1 MRIRTKIKYRIML
14 GTFIA
19 IALTAIITMSLSYQM
34 TADIIGNNTAQIYQ
48 LNKMLIEILLI
59 IIAVGVVLLII
70 AWYFVGVFL
79 TPIQEVTASLLQ
91 FSQGNGNLSL
101 RLEENDYDE
110 AGELAIAFNKFIH
123 KIQTLINDVA
133 RSSAELHSDIDTVRT
148 LSQNSAKNVE
158 EQRIRTLQV
167 VTAIEQISATITE
180 IASNASDV
188 STSTAAGYQETQ
200 QGQQVVVH
208 SINTMQQ
215 LASEIEDASDVIN
228 SLAKSSKE
236 IGSILEVIKGIS
248 EQTNLLA
255 LNAAIEAARA
265 GEQGRGFAVVADEVR
280 TLAQRTNE
288 STNEIQKMITQLQ
301 QNSEDAVNAIARGS
315 KRSNDSIQSI
325 SNTGERLNLITEN
338 MTTIADLSTLV
349 ATATEEQSV
358 VISEINQNV
367 IDINNI
373 NDKTAQD
380 SQTTA
385 AACERLQQSSRHLE
399 QLISQFE
406 S

>member
-14 GTFIA
+14 GTIIA

-34 TADIIGNNTAQIYQ
+34 TTDIIGHNTAQIDQ
-48 LNKMLIEILLI
+48 LNDMLTKILLI
-59 IIAVGVVLLII
+59 TIAVAICLLII

-79 TPIQEVTASLLQ
+79 SPIQQVTDSLLQ
-91 FSQGNGNLSL
+91 FTQGNGNLSL

-123 KIQTLINDVA
+123 KIQSLINDVA
-133 RSSAELHSDIDTVRT
+133 KSSSELHIDIDTVKT

-158 EQRIRTLQV
+158 EQRTRTLQV
-167 VTAIEQISATITE
+167 VTAIEQITVTITE
-180 IASNASDV
+180 IASNANDV

-200 QGQQVVVH
+200 QGQQVVH
-208 SINTMQQ
+208 NSINTMQQ
-215 LASEIEDASDVIN
+215 LAVEIEDASSVIN
-228 SLAKSSKE
+228 SLAQSSKE

-301 QNSEDAVNAIARGS
+301 NNSAEAVNAIDRGS
-315 KRSNDSIQSI
+315 KRSDDSIKSI
-325 SNTGERLNLITEN
+325 SDTGEHLNLITEN
-338 MTTIADLSTLV
+338 MTTISDLSTLV

-358 VISEINQNV
+358 VIGEINQNV
-367 IDINNI
+367 IDINDI
-373 NDKTAQD
+373 SDKTAQD

-385 AACERLQQSSRHLE
+385 AACERLQQSSLHLE
-399 QLISQFE
+399 RLISQFE

>member
-14 GTFIA
+14 GTIIA

-34 TADIIGNNTAQIYQ
+34 TTDIIGHNTAQIDQ
-48 LNKMLIEILLI
+48 LNDMLTKILLI
-59 IIAVGVVLLII
+59 TIAVAICLLII

-79 TPIQEVTASLLQ
+79 SPIQQVTDSLLQ
-91 FSQGNGNLSL
+91 FTQGNGNLSL

-123 KIQTLINDVA
+123 KIQSLINDVA
-133 RSSAELHSDIDTVRT
+133 KSSSELHIDIDTVKT

-158 EQRIRTLQV
+158 EQRTRTLQV
-167 VTAIEQISATITE
+167 VTAIEQITVTITE
-180 IASNASDV
+180 IASNANDV

-200 QGQQVVVH
+200 QGQQVVH
-208 SINTMQQ
+208 NSINTMQQ
-215 LASEIEDASDVIN
+215 LAVEIEDASSVIN
-228 SLAKSSKE
+228 SLAQSSKE

-301 QNSEDAVNAIARGS
+301 NNSAEAVNAINRGS
-315 KRSNDSIQSI
+315 KRSDDSIKSI
-325 SNTGERLNLITEN
+325 SDTGEHLNLITEN
-338 MTTIADLSTLV
+338 MTTISDLSTLV

-358 VISEINQNV
+358 VIGEINQNV
-367 IDINNI
+367 IDINDI
-373 NDKTAQD
+373 SDKTAQD

-385 AACERLQQSSRHLE
+385 AACERLQQSSLHLE
-399 QLISQFE
+399 RLISQFE

>member
-1 MRIRTKIKYRIML
+1 ML
-14 GTFIA
+14 GTIIA

-34 TADIIGNNTAQIYQ
+34 TTDIIGHNTAQIDQ
-48 LNKMLIEILLI
+48 LNDMLTKILLI
-59 IIAVGVVLLII
+59 TIAVGICFLII

-79 TPIQEVTASLLQ
+79 SPIQQVTDSLLQ
-91 FSQGNGNLSL
+91 FTQGNGNLSL

-123 KIQTLINDVA
+123 KIQSLINDVA
-133 RSSAELHSDIDTVRT
+133 KSSSELHIDIDTVKT

-158 EQRIRTLQV
+158 EQRTRTLQV
-167 VTAIEQISATITE
+167 VTAIEQITVTITE
-180 IASNASDV
+180 IASNANDV

-200 QGQQVVVH
+200 QGQQVVH
-208 SINTMQQ
+208 NSINTMQQ
-215 LASEIEDASDVIN
+215 LAVEIEDASSVIN
-228 SLAKSSKE
+228 SLAQSSKE

-301 QNSEDAVNAIARGS
+301 NNSAEAVNAINRGS
-315 KRSNDSIQSI
+315 KRSDDSIKSI
-325 SNTGERLNLITEN
+325 SDTGEHLNLITEN
-338 MTTIADLSTLV
+338 MTTISDLSTLV

-367 IDINNI
+367 IDINDI
-373 NDKTAQD
+373 SDKTAQD

-385 AACERLQQSSRHLE
+385 AACERLQQSSIHLKR
-399 QLISQFE
+399 LISQFE

>member
-1 MRIRTKIKYRIML
+1 ML
-14 GTFIA
+14 GTIIA

-34 TADIIGNNTAQIYQ
+34 TTDIIGHNTAQIDQ
-48 LNKMLIEILLI
+48 LNDMLTKILLI
-59 IIAVGVVLLII
+59 TIAVAICLLII

-79 TPIQEVTASLLQ
+79 SPIQQVTDSLLQ
-91 FSQGNGNLSL
+91 FTQGNGNLSL

-123 KIQTLINDVA
+123 KIQSLINDVA
-133 RSSAELHSDIDTVRT
+133 KSSSELHIDIDTVKT

-158 EQRIRTLQV
+158 EQRTRTLQV
-167 VTAIEQISATITE
+167 VTAIEQITVTITE
-180 IASNASDV
+180 IASNANDV

-200 QGQQVVVH
+200 QGQQVVH
-208 SINTMQQ
+208 NSINTMQQ
-215 LASEIEDASDVIN
+215 LAVEIEDASSVIN
-228 SLAKSSKE
+228 SLAQSSKE

-280 TLAQRTNE
+280 TLAQRPNE

-301 QNSEDAVNAIARGS
+301 NNSAEAVNAINRGS
-315 KRSNDSIQSI
+315 KRSDDSIKSI
-325 SNTGERLNLITEN
+325 SDTGEHLNLITEN
-338 MTTIADLSTLV
+338 MTTISDLSTLV

-358 VISEINQNV
+358 VIGEINQNV
-367 IDINNI
+367 IDINDI
-373 NDKTAQD
+373 SDKTAQD

-385 AACERLQQSSRHLE
+385 AACERLQQSSLHLE
-399 QLISQFE
+399 RLISQFE

>member
-1 MRIRTKIKYRIML
+1 ML

-19 IALTAIITMSLSYQM
+19 IALTAIITMTLSYQM
-34 TADIIGNNTAQIYQ
+34 TSDIIGNNSAQLGQ
-48 LNKMLIEILLI
+48 LDSMLINILLI
-59 IIAVGVVLLII
+59 TIAMAVCLLMI
-70 AWYFVGVFL
+70 AWFFVGVFL
-79 TPIQEVTASLLQ
+79 SPIQQVTASLLQ

-101 RLEENDYDE
+101 RLDENDYDE
-110 AGELAIAFNKFIH
+110 SGELAIAFNQFIK
-123 KIQTLINDVA
+123 KIQMLINDIA
-133 RSSAELHSDIDTVRT
+133 ASSNELHKDIETVKELT
-148 LSQNSAKNVE
+148 QNSANNVE
-158 EQRIRTLQV
+158 EQRKRTLQV
-167 VTAIEQISATITE
+167 VTAIEQISSTINE

-188 STSTAAGYQETQ
+188 STSTASGYQQTQ
-200 QGQQVVVH
+200 QGQQVVQG

-215 LASEIEDASDVIN
+215 LAAEIEDASGVIN
-228 SLAKSSKE
+228 SLAQSSEE

-288 STNEIQKMITQLQ
+288 STNQIQNMITQLQ
-301 QNSEDAVNAIARGS
+301 QNSKEAVNAIDRGS
-315 KRSNDSIQSI
+315 KRSQDGIQSI
-325 SNTGERLNLITEN
+325 SDTGERLNLITEN

-358 VISEINQNV
+358 VIG
-367 IDINNI
+367 DINKNVLDI
-373 NDKTAQD
+373 NDITDRTAAD

-385 AACERLQQSSRHLE
+385 SACERLQQSSIQLE
-399 QLISQFE
+399 KLMSQFE
-406 S
+406 R

>member
-1 MRIRTKIKYRIML
+1 ML
-14 GTFIA
+14 GTIIA

-34 TADIIGNNTAQIYQ
+34 TTDIIGHNTAQIDQ
-48 LNKMLIEILLI
+48 LNDMLTKILLI
-59 IIAVGVVLLII
+59 TIAVGICFLII

-79 TPIQEVTASLLQ
+79 SPIQQVTDSLLQ
-91 FSQGNGNLSL
+91 FTQGNGNLSL

-123 KIQTLINDVA
+123 KIQNLINDVA
-133 RSSAELHSDIDTVRT
+133 KSSSELHIDIDTVKT

-158 EQRIRTLQV
+158 EQRTRTLQV
-167 VTAIEQISATITE
+167 VTAIEQITVTITE
-180 IASNASDV
+180 IASNANDV

-200 QGQQVVVH
+200 QGQQVVH
-208 SINTMQQ
+208 NSINTMQQ
-215 LASEIEDASDVIN
+215 LAVEIEDASSVIN
-228 SLAKSSKE
+228 SLAQSSKE

-280 TLAQRTNE
+280 TLAHRTNE

-301 QNSEDAVNAIARGS
+301 NNSAEAVNAINRGS
-315 KRSNDSIQSI
+315 KRSDDSIKSI
-325 SNTGERLNLITEN
+325 SDTGEHLNLITEN
-338 MTTIADLSTLV
+338 MTTISDLSTLV

-367 IDINNI
+367 IDINDI
-373 NDKTAQD
+373 SDKTAQD

-385 AACERLQQSSRHLE
+385 AACERLQQSSIHLE
-399 QLISQFE
+399 RLISQFE

>member
-14 GTFIA
+14 GTIIA

-34 TADIIGNNTAQIYQ
+34 TTDIIGHNTAQIDQ
-48 LNKMLIEILLI
+48 LNDMLTKILLI
-59 IIAVGVVLLII
+59 TIAVGICFLII

-79 TPIQEVTASLLQ
+79 SPIQQVTDSLLQ
-91 FSQGNGNLSL
+91 FTQGNGNLSL

-123 KIQTLINDVA
+123 KIQSLINDVA
-133 RSSAELHSDIDTVRT
+133 KSSSELHIDIDTVKT

-158 EQRIRTLQV
+158 EQRTRTLQV
-167 VTAIEQISATITE
+167 VTAIEQITVTITE
-180 IASNASDV
+180 IASNANDV

-200 QGQQVVVH
+200 QGQQVVSH

-215 LASEIEDASDVIN
+215 LAVEIEDASSVIN
-228 SLAKSSKE
+228 SLAQSSKE

-301 QNSEDAVNAIARGS
+301 NNSAEAVNAINRGS
-315 KRSNDSIQSI
+315 KRSDDSIKSI
-325 SNTGERLNLITEN
+325 SDTGEHLNLITEN
-338 MTTIADLSTLV
+338 MTTISDLSTLV

-358 VISEINQNV
+358 VIGEINQNV
-367 IDINNI
+367 IDINDI
-373 NDKTAQD
+373 SDKTAQD

-385 AACERLQQSSRHLE
+385 AACERLQQSSLHLE
-399 QLISQFE
+399 RLISQFE

>member
-1 MRIRTKIKYRIML
+1 ML
-14 GTFIA
+14 GTIIA

-34 TADIIGNNTAQIYQ
+34 TTDIIGHNTAQIDQ
-48 LNKMLIEILLI
+48 LNDMLTKILLI
-59 IIAVGVVLLII
+59 TIAVAICLLII

-79 TPIQEVTASLLQ
+79 SPIQQVTDSLLQ
-91 FSQGNGNLSL
+91 FTQGNGNLSL

-123 KIQTLINDVA
+123 KIQSLINDVA
-133 RSSAELHSDIDTVRT
+133 KSSSELHIDIDTVKT

-158 EQRIRTLQV
+158 EQRTRTLQV
-167 VTAIEQISATITE
+167 VTAIEQITVTITE
-180 IASNASDV
+180 IASNANDV

-200 QGQQVVVH
+200 QGQQVVH
-208 SINTMQQ
+208 NSINTMQQ
-215 LASEIEDASDVIN
+215 LAVEIEDASSVIN
-228 SLAKSSKE
+228 SLAQSSKE

-301 QNSEDAVNAIARGS
+301 NNSAEAVNAIDRGS
-315 KRSNDSIQSI
+315 KRSDDSIKSI
-325 SNTGERLNLITEN
+325 SDTGEHLNLITEN
-338 MTTIADLSTLV
+338 MTTISDLSTLV

-358 VISEINQNV
+358 VIGEINQNV
-367 IDINNI
+367 IDINDI
-373 NDKTAQD
+373 SDKTAQD

-385 AACERLQQSSRHLE
+385 AACERLQQSSLHLE
-399 QLISQFE
+399 RLISQFE

>member
-1 MRIRTKIKYRIML
+1 ML
-14 GTFIA
+14 GTIIA

-34 TADIIGNNTAQIYQ
+34 TTDIIGHNTAQIDQ
-48 LNKMLIEILLI
+48 LNDMLTKILLI
-59 IIAVGVVLLII
+59 TIAVAICLLII

-79 TPIQEVTASLLQ
+79 SPIQQVTDSLLQ
-91 FSQGNGNLSL
+91 FTQGNGNLSL

-123 KIQTLINDVA
+123 KIQSLINDVA
-133 RSSAELHSDIDTVRT
+133 KSSSELHIDIDTVKT

-158 EQRIRTLQV
+158 EQRTRTLQV
-167 VTAIEQISATITE
+167 VTAIEQITVTITE
-180 IASNASDV
+180 IASNANDV

-200 QGQQVVVH
+200 QGQQVVH
-208 SINTMQQ
+208 NSINTMQQ
-215 LASEIEDASDVIN
+215 LAVEIEDASSVIN
-228 SLAKSSKE
+228 SLAQSSKE

-301 QNSEDAVNAIARGS
+301 NNSAEAVNAINRGS
-315 KRSNDSIQSI
+315 KRSDDSIKSI
-325 SNTGERLNLITEN
+325 SDTGEHLNLITEN
-338 MTTIADLSTLV
+338 MTTISDLSTLV

-358 VISEINQNV
+358 VIGEINQNV
-367 IDINNI
+367 IDINDI
-373 NDKTAQD
+373 SDKTAQD

-385 AACERLQQSSRHLE
+385 AACERLQQSSLHLE
-399 QLISQFE
+399 RLISQFE